1 MMKKARPH
9 PTKFCPREN
18 VRLDL
23 RLDAVPLHRMEDRS
37 RIPPR
42 ELQQASSKLHQA
54 PADTMMR
61 WSHTNAAIV
70 STAKPYTDQSTILT
84 TLDNIGYITVF
95 LTFQQ

>member
-23 RLDAVPLHRMEDRS
+23 RLDAVPLHRTEK
-37 RIPPR
+37 
-42 ELQQASSKLHQA
+42 LQQASSKLHQA